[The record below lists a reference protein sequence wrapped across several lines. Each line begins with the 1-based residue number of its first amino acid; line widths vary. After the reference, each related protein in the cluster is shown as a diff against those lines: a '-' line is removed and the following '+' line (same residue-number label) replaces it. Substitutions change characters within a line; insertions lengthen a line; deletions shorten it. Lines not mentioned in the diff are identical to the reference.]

1 MKNDDEIKRSTSALD
16 PKGELLDT
24 NNQLVKLA
32 LEGNQ
37 LAYKSLVEKHQKTI
51 YNLLLRMLQNK
62 EEASA
67 LTQAVF
73 VKAYFN
79 LKSFRF
85 GFKFFSWIYRIGIN
99 EALNHLKN
107 ERRYADLA
115 LLHEPTVEADDEVYS
130 EKQQLLQRTVDQLPD
145 KFRLLIIMKYY
156 DDMSYKEIALIMK
169 LEEKKVRSRLFEAR
183 EILRN
188 KLMQHAYFTK

>member
-1 MKNDDEIKRSTSALD
+1 MKNDDEIKRSQKGQAA
-16 PKGELLDT
+16 KGELSDT
-24 NNQLVKLA
+24 DNQLVKSA

-51 YNLLLRMLQNK
+51 YNLMLRMMQNK

-79 LKSFRF
+79 LKTFRF
-85 GFKFFSWIYRIGIN
+85 EYKFFSWIYRIGIN
-99 EALNHLKN
+99 EAINHLKT

-115 LLHEPTVEADDEVYS
+115 LLREPVVEADDEVYS
-130 EKQQLLQRTVDQLPD
+130 EKQQLLQQTVDQLPD
-145 KFRLLIIMKYY
+145 KFRLLIIMKYF
-156 DDMSYKEIALIMK
+156 DELSYKEIAFIMK
-169 LEEKKVRSRLFEAR
+169 IEEKKVRSRLYEAR
-183 EILRN
+183 EILR
-188 KLMQHAYFTK
+188 KRLMQHAYFGK

>member
-1 MKNDDEIKRSTSALD
+1 MKNDDEINKSKSGLGLQD
-16 PKGELLDT
+16 ELPDT
-24 NNQLVKLA
+24 DNQLVKSA

-51 YNLLLRMLQNK
+51 YNLMLRMMQNK

-85 GFKFFSWIYRIGIN
+85 EFKFFSWIYRIGIN
-99 EALNHLKN
+99 EAINHLKN
-107 ERRYADLA
+107 EKRYADFA
-115 LLHEPTVEADDEVYS
+115 LLHETTVEADDEVNS
-130 EKQQLLQRTVDQLPD
+130 EKQQLLQRTIDQLPD

-156 DDMSYKEIALIMK
+156 DEMSYKEIAIILKI
-169 LEEKKVRSRLFEAR
+169 EEKKVRSRLYEAR
-183 EILRN
+183 EILR
-188 KLMQHAYFTK
+188 KRLMQHAYFAK